1 MPDDYYVS
9 QYSGEEIDERLTAA
23 HNAVRYDAAQSL
35 TDAQKTQARAN
46 IEAASRATQDA
57 VFAKE
62 ANGKSV
68 TLTPAELPDYL
79 ASLPRMLTENLTIT
93 LTAGTVT
100 EAITMDG
107 FYGGGRLTIQAAD
120 GADVRFSN
128 YVYIRF
134 CTAVFF
140 QNLKFTGGKVYN
152 DAHVVAYASFVWFS
166 GCSFDAES
174 DPTASGLDVTNGSL
188 VFLENGSF
196 TNCKSAVTVIGSS
209 VITLANTSGIGNE
222 VGVYIWNG
230 GIAILYG
237 STPELLGGAANVKDG
252 GLIVKKDGTL
262 L

>member
-9 QYSGEEIDERLTAA
+9 KYSGEEIDERLTAA
-23 HNAVRYDAAQSL
+23 HNAVRYDAAQPL
-35 TDAQKTQARAN
+35 TDAQKQQAREN

-57 VFAKE
+57 VFAKKP
-62 ANGKSV
+62 ADKSV
-68 TLTPAELPDYL
+68 TLTPAELPAYL
-79 ASLPRMLTENLTIT
+79 AALPRMLTENLTIT

-100 EAITMDG
+100 EAITMEG
-107 FYGGGRLTIQAAD
+107 FYGGGNLTIQAAE

-152 DAHVVAYASFVWFS
+152 DAHVVAYTSSAWFL

-174 DPTASGLDVTNGSL
+174 DPTASGLIVTNGSL
-188 VFLENGSF
+188 VYLENGSF
-196 TNCKSAVTVIGSS
+196 TNCRLAVTVSGSS
-209 VITLANTSGIGNE
+209 VITLANTSGSGNE
-222 VGVYIWNG
+222 FGIYIWNG
-230 GIAILYG
+230 GIAILFG
-237 STPELLGGAANVKDG
+237 TTPELLGGATNVKDG